1 MIVYLTAEAESDL
14 ETIGDYIARD
24 NPGRAISFVRELR
37 AKCLNLA
44 ALPRAFP
51 LVERYE
57 KHGVRRRVHENYVI
71 FYRLDVE
78 KVIVIHV
85 LHGARDYERIL
96 FAP

>member
-44 ALPRAFP
+44 ALPRGFP